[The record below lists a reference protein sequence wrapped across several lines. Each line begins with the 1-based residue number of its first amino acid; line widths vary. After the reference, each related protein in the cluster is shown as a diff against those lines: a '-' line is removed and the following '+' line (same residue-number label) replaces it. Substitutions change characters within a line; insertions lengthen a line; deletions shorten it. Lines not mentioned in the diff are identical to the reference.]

1 MLIETH
7 GAIPSS
13 YMHALKDNLK
23 LTYENEQLQKMV
35 KDYAQVKK
43 LIEENEQIKKENA
56 QLKEA
61 MGQHSAS

>member
-1 MLIETH
+1 
-7 GAIPSS
+7 
-13 YMHALKDNLK
+13 MHALKDNLK

-61 MGQHSAS
+61 MGQHSAG